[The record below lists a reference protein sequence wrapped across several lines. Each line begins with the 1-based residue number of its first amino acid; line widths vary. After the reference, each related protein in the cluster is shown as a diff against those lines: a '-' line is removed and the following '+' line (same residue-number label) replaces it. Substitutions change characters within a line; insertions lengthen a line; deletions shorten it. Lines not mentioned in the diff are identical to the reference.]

1 MIVPVGRWVLQ
12 AACRQARQWEE
23 AGLNIMTISINV
35 SARQFHYEG
44 FFTDVMEAL
53 HDSGLS
59 PEHLRLELTESLLM
73 VDADAAALKMH
84 DLAAKGITLS
94 IDDFG
99 TGYSSL
105 SYLRNL
111 PIHELKIDRS
121 FISRVTESSAD
132 AVMVNTIIGMAES
145 LNLRVVA
152 EGVETVGQYNFL
164 SKQRCH
170 EIQGFY
176 FSKPLPPESFADL
189 VRSGF
194 SLTCPNAHQAT
205 KSP

>member
-1 MIVPVGRWVLQ
+1 MN
-12 AACRQARQWEE
+12 A
-23 AGLNIMTISINV
+23 MTISVNV
-35 SARQFHYEG
+35 SSRQFHHES
-44 FFTDVMEAL
+44 FFADVMDAL
-53 HDSGLS
+53 QHSGLP
-59 PEHLRLELTESLLM
+59 PERLRLELTESLLM
-73 VDADAAALKMH
+73 VDAAGAALKMH
-84 DLAAKGITLS
+84 ALAARGITLS
-94 IDDFG
+94 IDDLG

-121 FISRVTESSAD
+121 FISRVTENSAD
-132 AVMVNTIIGMAES
+132 AVLVNTIIGMAES

-164 SKQRCH
+164 SDQRCH

-194 SLTCPNAHQAT
+194 RLT
-205 KSP
+205 